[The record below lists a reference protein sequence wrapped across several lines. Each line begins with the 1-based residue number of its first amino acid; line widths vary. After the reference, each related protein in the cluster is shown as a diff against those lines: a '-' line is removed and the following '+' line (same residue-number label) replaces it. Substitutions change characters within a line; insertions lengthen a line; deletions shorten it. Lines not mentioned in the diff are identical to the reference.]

1 MVASPAVFA
10 EKMPIL
16 FKNVKAKILITD
28 FARVAIM
35 QSVACTNIQFLS
47 FTPAHV
53 L

>member
-16 FKNVKAKILITD
+16 FKNVKAKTLKTD

-35 QSVACTNIQFLS
+35 HSVACTNI
-47 FTPAHV
+47 
-53 L
+53 

>member
-16 FKNVKAKILITD
+16 FKNVKAKILKTD

-35 QSVACTNIQFLS
+35 QSVACTNI
-47 FTPAHV
+47 
-53 L
+53 